1 MADAQLS
8 LNDGVKD
15 SLLQT
20 REDFRQLVSEHKALD
35 AQIRQ
40 LSGLAYLTD
49 RQQFEE
55 TSLKKRKLA
64 LKDQIEAIV
73 REQTR
78 TGASPPRA

>member
-40 LSGLAYLTD
+40 LSGLTYLSHE
-49 RQQFEE
+49 QQFEE
-55 TSLKKRKLA
+55 MSLKKRKLA

-73 REQTR
+73 REQVR
-78 TGASPPRA
+78 TSASPPRA

>member
-20 REDFRQLVSEHKALD
+20 REDFRQLVSEHQALD

-40 LSGLAYLTD
+40 LSGVAYLTD
-49 RQQFEE
+49 QEQFEE

-78 TGASPPRA
+78 MGASPPRA